1 MVMGTITKEFAP
13 KLIDI
18 KNMTHEQWLG
28 ERRKGIGGSDIGAIM
43 GVNPYKS
50 ALEVWY
56 DKVKGKKEEEKENI
70 PAELGLYLEDYL
82 SGKFIKWFA
91 KNHNG
96 AIIKP
101 ERMSY
106 MLQHPDYPFIRVN
119 LDFMFDDPSILG
131 TAAIECKTTNEFSR
145 SQWDEEDLPDSYYL
159 QAQQQLAVTGW
170 QKVYMPCLIGNRK
183 IVVKEIPRNEEIIE
197 KIIITATNFWNDFV
211 LKEIPPAPDGSVS
224 AGKILDELYNKE
236 EEGKVTEFPPFGD
249 EVELL
254 DKYNELN
261 ISKKET
267 EKEMEVIK
275 QKIKA
280 EMGDAEIAIAGRHK
294 ITWKEQ
300 VRPAHMVKESRFRMF
315 KIYSKKE
322 EVKNNG

>member
-18 KNMTHEQWLG
+18 KNMTHEQWLE

-56 DKVKGKKEEEKENI
+56 DKVKGNKEEEKENI
-70 PAELGLYLEDYL
+70 PAEVGLALEEYLAT
-82 SGKFIKWFA
+82 KFRQWFA
-91 KNHNG
+91 KNNNG
-96 AIIKP
+96 VDIAV
-101 ERMSY
+101 ERVPY
-106 MLQHPDYPFIRVN
+106 ILQHPDDSFKRAN
-119 LDFMFDDPSILG
+119 LDGQFYDPTTLDYSIV
-131 TAAIECKTTNEFSR
+131 EFKTTNEFGR
-145 SQWDEEDLPDSYYL
+145 KQWDEDELPDSYYL
-159 QAQQQLAVTGW
+159 QVQWYMAITGYR
-170 QKVYMPCLIGNRK
+170 KAYVAYLIGNRSFN
-183 IVVKEIPRNEEIIE
+183 VKEIPFNEEVVRNLM
-197 KIIITATNFWNDFV
+197 ITAEDFWNNYV
-211 LKEIPPAPDGSVS
+211 LKQIPPAPDGSVS

-236 EEGKVTEFPPFGD
+236 EEGKITEFPPFGD
-249 EVELL
+249 EVEWLE
-254 DKYNELN
+254 KYNELN
-261 ISKKET
+261 TIKKET